1 MYFALKVMMRSFKYS
16 HALTPSI
23 AATAQYYHG
32 LLFQCLAPRR
42 YSIGER
48 TGREKDRKKV
58 REKGRKKERERIKER
73 NQGEIPKMNNLG
85 ILFNMR

>member
-42 YSIGER
+42 YSVGER

-58 REKGRKKERERIKER
+58 ERKEGKKKERE
-73 NQGEIPKMNNLG
+73 
-85 ILFNMR
+85 

>member
-42 YSIGER
+42 YSVGER
-48 TGREKDRKKV
+48 TGREKDRKTVERK
-58 REKGRKKERERIKER
+58 EGKKKENK
-73 NQGEIPKMNNLG
+73 GEKPG
-85 ILFNMR
+85 RDS